1 MADLPQLFHFDE
13 GPEGFEDLAV
23 KHGMRLW
30 SEATLMAALG
40 YVADDSFKQVIHKAQ
55 HACLSLDIEIEENFV
70 RQADATHLFT
80 RFACYLIAINGDSQK
95 PQVAAAQ
102 VYFAALAHT
111 FQTALEHSQAVD
123 RVLIREEVSHGEKSL
138 SSSAS
143 RHGVENYSFFQNA
156 GYRGM
161 YNMNLKALK
170 LKKGVKGGESL
181 IDRMDRTE
189 LAAHL
194 FRITQTDE
202 KIKRVGATGQ
212 LILEEIAKTVG
223 KQVRK
228 SMIEISGQKPELIP
242 LAEPIAESKKK
253 LKAAGKQFREL
264 DHQTTDGE
272 SADRTL

>member
-1 MADLPQLFHFDE
+1 MAELPQLFQFDD
-13 GPEGFEDLAV
+13 GPGGFEDLAIRNGV
-23 KHGMRLW
+23 HLW

-40 YVADDSFKQVIHKAQ
+40 YEAADSFKPVVHKAL
-55 HACLSLDIEIEENFV
+55 HACLSLDIEIEDNFV
-70 RQADATHLFT
+70 RQADSSHLFT

-102 VYFAALAHT
+102 VYFATLAHT
-111 FQTALEHSQAVD
+111 FQTAIEHSQAVD

-170 LKKGVKGGESL
+170 LKKGVKSGESL
-181 IDRMDRTE
+181 IDRMDKTE

-194 FRITQTDE
+194 FRITQTDA
-202 KIKRVGATGQ
+202 KIKSVGATGQ
-212 LILEEIAKTVG
+212 LMLEEIAKKVG

-228 SMIEISGQKPELIP
+228 TMIEISGQKPESIP

-253 LKAAGKQFREL
+253 LKAAGKEFRKL
-264 DHQTTDGE
+264 DHEATEGTSGV
-272 SADRTL
+272 

>member
-13 GPEGFEDLAV
+13 GPGRFEDLAIKNGV
-23 KHGMRLW
+23 RLW

-40 YVADDSFKQVIHKAQ
+40 YLAADSFRHVVHKAQ
-55 HACLSLDIEIEENFV
+55 HACLSLDITIEENFV
-70 RQADATHLFT
+70 YQADSSYLFT

-123 RVLIREEVSHGEKSL
+123 RVPIRDEVSQGEKSL
-138 SSSAS
+138 ASSAS

-170 LKKGVKGGESL
+170 LKKGVKSGETL
-181 IDRMDRTE
+181 IDRMGKTE

-202 KIKRVGATGQ
+202 KIKQVGATGQ
-212 LILEEIAKTVG
+212 VILEAIAKKVG

-228 SMIEISGQKPELIP
+228 SMIEISGQKPEQIP
-242 LAEPIAESKKK
+242 LAEPIAEAKKK
-253 LKAAGKQFREL
+253 LKAAGKQFRKL
-264 DHQTTDGE
+264 DHEVSDGT
-272 SADRTL
+272 SGS

>member
-1 MADLPQLFHFDE
+1 MADLPQMFQFDE
-13 GPEGFEDLAV
+13 GPGGFEDQAIQS
-23 KHGMRLW
+23 GMHLW

-40 YVADDSFKQVIHKAQ
+40 YQAADSFRPVVHKAQ
-55 HACLSLDIEIEENFV
+55 HACLSLDIEIEDHFV
-70 RQADATHLFT
+70 RQADSTHHFT

-170 LKKGVKGGESL
+170 LKKGVKSGESL
-181 IDRMDRTE
+181 IDRMDKTE

-194 FRITQTDE
+194 FRITQTDA

-212 LILEEIAKTVG
+212 AMLEEIAKTVG

-228 SMIEISGQKPELIP
+228 SMIEISGQKPESIP
-242 LAEPIAESKKK
+242 LAEPLAESKKK
-253 LKAAGKQFREL
+253 LKAAGKEFRKL
-264 DHQTTDGE
+264 DHEASGE
-272 SADRTL
+272 A